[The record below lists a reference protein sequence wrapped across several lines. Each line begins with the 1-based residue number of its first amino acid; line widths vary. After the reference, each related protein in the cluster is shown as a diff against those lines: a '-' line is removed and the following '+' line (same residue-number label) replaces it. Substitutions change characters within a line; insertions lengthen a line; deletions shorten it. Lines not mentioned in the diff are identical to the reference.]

1 MKNYPL
7 IVIGGP
13 TATGKTKLAAR
24 LSAIINAEIISADSR
39 QVYKEMN
46 IGTGKD
52 YEDYIVNEVAI
63 PYHLIDIA
71 EPGYEYSVYEFQRD
85 FKKCVTQLK
94 EQNKNVVL
102 CGGTGFYIEAALGL
116 RQYIQVSENSELRKE
131 LASFSLQELIN
142 KLENLKPLHNTTD
155 ITSKERLVRAIEIEM
170 LKNTPSKCLSYSKE
184 QYVFFLIDLPREEI
198 KKRIEHRL
206 YQRLNNGMIEEVQ
219 QLLEKG
225 VGLEKMKY
233 YGLEYKYISLY
244 LHKEIS
250 YSQMQEKLFIAIS
263 QFAKRQRTWFRRME
277 KQGVEMH
284 RINGL
289 QTEKEKIETLLKTI
303 SRYEL

>member
-1 MKNYPL
+1 MKNYPI
-7 IVIGGP
+7 IVIAGP

-24 LSAIINAEIISADSR
+24 LSALINAEIISADSR

-52 YEDYIVNEVAI
+52 YEDYTVNEMTV

-85 FKKCVTQLK
+85 FKKCFTQLK
-94 EQNKNVVL
+94 EQKKNVVL

-116 RQYIQVSENSELRKE
+116 RQYIQVDKNAELRKE
-131 LASFSLQELIN
+131 LASLSLQELTN
-142 KLENLKPLHNTTD
+142 NLKSLKPLHNTTD
-155 ITSKERLVRAIEIEM
+155 TTSKERLIRAIEIEM
-170 LKNTPSKCLSYSKE
+170 LKNTTSEFQSKPVE
-184 QYVFFLIDLPREEI
+184 QYVFFLIDLPRHDI
-198 KKRIEHRL
+198 KQRIEHRL
-206 YQRLNNGMIEEVQ
+206 QQRLNKGMIEEVQ
-219 QLLEKG
+219 QLLDKG
-225 VGLEKMKY
+225 ISIEKMKY

-263 QFAKRQRTWFRRME
+263 QFAKRQTTWFRRMQ

-289 QTEKEKIETLLKTI
+289 LTENEKIETLLKTL